1 MNKTIKNIR
10 TNILNL
16 TYKAQSSHIGSC
28 LSIVEILVTLY
39 SKILKKDDR
48 FILSKGHAA
57 LALYS
62 TLYEK
67 KLISLKTL
75 NTFGSNK
82 TILMNHVSHK
92 VNGVEFSTGS
102 LGHGL
107 PIAVGKALKFK
118 INKENNKVFV
128 LLSDGEM
135 NEGTTWESLLF
146 ASHHKLDNL
155 RVIIDYNKIQSM
167 DFVKKVINIEPLK
180 SKLLAFGCNVD
191 EVNGHNIKSLTN
203 TLNKK
208 NKNKPRIIIA
218 HTIKGKGISF
228 MENDNLW
235 HYKNPT
241 LDQLKLGLDEIKKN
255 MRKLFIKEL
264 IKLNNNKKIY
274 LIINDLGFS
283 VIEPFKDKFPNR
295 IFNAGVSEQNMMGM
309 AAGIASEKCNVFVYS
324 IANFSTFRCAE
335 QIRNDIDYHNL
346 PVTIVSVGSGV
357 GYGNLGYTHHAL
369 QDYSL
374 MRSFPNMLILS
385 PGNNNE
391 LTSILKYIKKNP
403 QPSYLRLD
411 KNEHKAIKPKKII
424 LKPGKFIKLINGN
437 PEKMILTTGSV
448 QDIARNIILKKYK
461 NYSLYS
467 MPLWGMKAKN
477 FAKQTIKKFK
487 EIITIEDHFYDG
499 GFGSWIKECI
509 NDTDIKT
516 TIKSK
521 YINSNVINE
530 VGSNEYLL
538 KKFGPR

>member
-10 TNILNL
+10 TNILKL

-28 LSIVEILVTLY
+28 LSIVEILFTLY
-39 SKILKKDDR
+39 NKILKKKDR

-146 ASHHKLDNL
+146 ASHHNLDNL
-155 RVIIDYNKIQSM
+155 SVIIDYNKIQSM

-180 SKLLAFGCNVD
+180 SKLIAFGCNVN
-191 EVNGHNIKSLTN
+191 EVNGHNIISLTN
-203 TLNKK
+203 ALNKK

-218 HTIKGKGISF
+218 HTVKGKGISF

-241 LDQLKLGLDEIKKN
+241 LDQLKLGLDEIKK
-255 MRKLFIKEL
+255 
-264 IKLNNNKKIY
+264 
-274 LIINDLGFS
+274 
-283 VIEPFKDKFPNR
+283 
-295 IFNAGVSEQNMMGM
+295 
-309 AAGIASEKCNVFVYS
+309 
-324 IANFSTFRCAE
+324 
-335 QIRNDIDYHNL
+335 
-346 PVTIVSVGSGV
+346 
-357 GYGNLGYTHHAL
+357 
-369 QDYSL
+369 
-374 MRSFPNMLILS
+374 
-385 PGNNNE
+385 
-391 LTSILKYIKKNP
+391 KY
-403 QPSYLRLD
+403 
-411 KNEHKAIKPKKII
+411 A
-424 LKPGKFIKLINGN
+424 
-437 PEKMILTTGSV
+437 
-448 QDIARNIILKKYK
+448 
-461 NYSLYS
+461 
-467 MPLWGMKAKN
+467 
-477 FAKQTIKKFK
+477 
-487 EIITIEDHFYDG
+487 
-499 GFGSWIKECI
+499 
-509 NDTDIKT
+509 
-516 TIKSK
+516 
-521 YINSNVINE
+521 
-530 VGSNEYLL
+530 
-538 KKFGPR
+538 